1 LEADTANID
10 KNVESNPEEVFCRK
24 VGEALSAGADF
35 VDATFE
41 TIDVSFLFFRVK
53 KLKWLKLLKPIKV
66 FVSFQK
72 KR

>member
-1 LEADTANID
+1 LDADTANID

-53 KLKWLKLLKPIKV
+53 N
-66 FVSFQK
+66 
-72 KR
+72 